1 MDKRT
6 HYVRGETVPF
16 EEDLYHEFKG
26 HRTIGIENR
35 MINDGMFGNGPV
47 GEYSNTRQQ
56 WSKYLCGMM
65 NNGVG
70 GTLYGGIQDDGLVTG
85 FMLSQYQKDHV
96 LIQLQDVFER
106 FEPPVFSDKYK
117 VRFVPIVDPGE
128 EPVADPVLSDP
139 SLDNLG
145 ERIFFKKVETEHFC
159 VQIITT

>member
-6 HYVRGETVPF
+6 HYVRGKTVPF

-35 MINDGMFGNGPV
+35 MINNGMFGNGPV

-85 FMLSQYQKDHV
+85 FMLSQYQKEHV

-106 FEPPVFSDKYK
+106 FDPPVFSDKYS
-117 VRFVPIVDPGE
+117 VRFVPIVDEGE
-128 EPVADPVLSDP
+128 EPVTDPILTDP

-145 ERIFFKKVETEHFC
+145 KTNQEFGKEV
-159 VQIITT
+159 